1 MGGSRRN
8 WGCMCCGRGFRWSGW
23 SSELFGHCPRWER
36 IFYSGAQK
44 GMEILVG
51 LTLYGSLLSRVIR
64 NLWMLKEIDAPY
76 AHVDLAFGPEGTK
89 SASFLALNPRG
100 GVPVLDDDG
109 VVITESL
116 AINLH
121 LARKH
126 GGALAPAG
134 LAEDSLATMWTSWAL
149 TELEPIA
156 VQVMMHSFMLP
167 EPDRVPGVLAAA
179 LENVKAPLLVL
190 EAALVRGNGFL
201 TGERFTVADLNVAC
215 CVFYL
220 RMNPEVLAFTPAA
233 REWYADAMARPAAKA
248 AFALRGD

>member
-1 MGGSRRN
+1 MALKIYGIPRSRAIRTLWMAQELGIEYEMVEVAPGLEGSRKL
-8 WGCMCCGRGFRWSGW
+8 
-23 SSELFGHCPRWER
+23 E
-36 IFYSGAQK
+36 
-44 GMEILVG
+44 
-51 LTLYGSLLSRVIR
+51 
-64 NLWMLKEIDAPY
+64 
-76 AHVDLAFGPEGTK
+76 
-89 SASFLALNPRG
+89 FLAINPNG
-100 GVPVLDDDG
+100 HVPFIDDDG
-109 VVITESL
+109 LVLWESL

-126 GGALAPAG
+126 GGALAPAW

>member
-1 MGGSRRN
+1 MALKIYGIPRSRAIRTLWMAQELGIEYEMVEVAPGLEGSRKL
-8 WGCMCCGRGFRWSGW
+8 
-23 SSELFGHCPRWER
+23 E
-36 IFYSGAQK
+36 
-44 GMEILVG
+44 
-51 LTLYGSLLSRVIR
+51 
-64 NLWMLKEIDAPY
+64 
-76 AHVDLAFGPEGTK
+76 
-89 SASFLALNPRG
+89 FLAINPNG
-100 GVPVLDDDG
+100 HVPFIDDDG
-109 VVITESL
+109 LVLWESL